1 MRCKA
6 TVTALLVATT
16 VLVGMAGSATA
27 DPVPTLTVSVTAALR
42 AGAIDVTVAGCQDDF
57 QWAEVRL
64 VVGRGLARR
73 SIAVASDD
81 GAGLATLTVPT
92 WAPDGGASAEAI
104 CAEPNLSG
112 ASDGADVFSFPRFRC
127 SISGGPRS
135 APVTVHA
142 AVIRRPHPAGE
153 RYRVR
158 WLGRGHA
165 R

>member
-64 VVGRGLARR
+64 VVGAGLARR

-81 GAGLATLTVPT
+81 GTDDAHDASSHTFCLAIRKYASALTV
-92 WAPDGGASAEAI
+92 
-104 CAEPNLSG
+104 CAHPGEPPGKVMVMPRMVRTTLFSIGPHVLS
-112 ASDGADVFSFPRFRC
+112 F
-127 SISGGPRS
+127 
-135 APVTVHA
+135 
-142 AVIRRPHPAGE
+142 
-153 RYRVR
+153 
-158 WLGRGHA
+158 
-165 R
+165 